1 MGGVELTTGTTEATT
16 AINRPPRPR
25 PRHVE
30 VPTSKDVEDALSS
43 LARTTVA
50 LLRTGNEELAAKLL
64 FSESSNRYINND
76 NNHTNSSID
85 SDNNDKT
92 NIKRSLLQKTF
103 DAYDVCK
110 SGTLSFEE

>member
-1 MGGVELTTGTTEATT
+1 MG
-16 AINRPPRPR
+16 
-25 PRHVE
+25 
-30 VPTSKDVEDALSS
+30 
-43 LARTTVA
+43 TVA

-64 FSESSNRYINND
+64 FSENSNND
-76 NNHTNSSID
+76 NNHTNSSIY

-110 SGTLSFEE
+110 SGTLSFEEAQQLFHDLARSIVTEIATNGVDNDREIDDNEKGKDDEE